1 MCSSCA
7 SNWRK
12 AGAVRLS
19 NSKKVVL
26 LAVHSLDHKKWLM
39 VDVGELLE
47 LIRGFRTEIVI
58 FERNEV

>member
-1 MCSSCA
+1 MSSCA

-12 AGAVRLS
+12 AGVVRLS

-26 LAVHSLDHKKWLM
+26 LGIHELDHKKWLM
-39 VDVGELLE
+39 VDVGELVE

-58 FERNEV
+58 FERNEG